1 MFNIFQVKL
10 LAQRFSTISAQET
23 AAKAKEEHG
32 EEQKP
37 TQVRVLL
44 LPFINQRK
52 SHLALS
58 LKYLN
63 NS

>member
-23 AAKAKEEHG
+23 AAKAKEE
-32 EEQKP
+32 QKP
-37 TQVRVLL
+37 IQVRVLL
-44 LPFINQRK
+44 LPFIH
-52 SHLALS
+52 HLALS